1 MLSKFYPHAST
12 SAVVIAFTASVTAG
26 PNTAIPLTI
35 TFADAPLTSGIS
47 GDGGAYVHKAEG
59 KVPTVAL
66 NGIIELDTRGSSRT
80 ACFNFDGAVMPGA
93 AAALAP
99 QDICAPVLLRTLAGD
114 NGSVGDQPVG
124 GSLDFGMDVY
134 WIGPA
139 QAGGSYQY
147 VLEYKR
153 VEGNGVTVTHPDADT
168 WTVQNILNARVSVY
182 QKGKGAGWS
191 VVGTYDMPV
200 NLTAIRNQ

>member
-1 MLSKFYPHAST
+1 MLSKFHPHAST
-12 SAVVIAFTASVTAG
+12 TAVVIALTASVTAG

-66 NGIIELDTRGSSRT
+66 NGNIQLDTQSSSRT
-80 ACFNFDGAVMPGA
+80 VCFNFDGARIPGPT
-93 AAALAP
+93 AALAP
-99 QDICAPVLLRTLAGD
+99 QDVCAPVLLRTLAGD
-114 NGSVGDQPVG
+114 NGSVGDLPVG

-153 VEGNGVTVTHPDADT
+153 AQANGVTVTHPDADT
-168 WTVQNILNARVSVY
+168 WTVQNILYAQVSVY
-182 QKGKGAGWS
+182 RKGKAAGWS
-191 VVGTYDMPV
+191 VVGIYDMPV
-200 NLTAIRNQ
+200 NFTAIRNQ